1 MPIIR
6 NLHTAEIEQSDPD
19 NFLDDPWLDQGF
31 DTTYLSDEKKV
42 EFNKKF
48 GLKPKPKDPFDR
60 PVFEPKDDLKTKLLA
75 ELRNP
80 DVVAELSE
88 RDPNWRNRNKAAL
101 IEGVIEQF
109 RASNPFYYATEKNAV
124 VLTRYLN
131 NKFLHRDWLDDD
143 AAASELFDLG
153 RWNKD
158 TLAEAF
164 SACSAQGSLDVDP
177 GSYKQLSKKEELAVI
192 ASAQLEGPAEAVIQY
207 LEYAYSGKV
216 PRGGS
221 TAVVN
226 KFRTEHPDLLNRA
239 ILFVWRAS
247 RPESLNDDI
256 FEQFKSDL
264 LAAHPLL
271 TMELVEKFYQN
282 WCKPTRRTALFPNG
296 QPQGTIPSRDY
307 NNMTDEELQWELSQ
321 AKAAVRK
328 ARGWD

>member
-1 MPIIR
+1 MPIITK
-6 NLHTAEIEQSDPD
+6 LHTAEIEQTDSD

-31 DTTYLSDEKKV
+31 DTTYLSDERKA

-48 GLKPKPKDPFDR
+48 GVKPKPKDPFDR
-60 PVFEPKDDLKTKLLA
+60 PVFEPKDDLKTKLFA

-88 RDPNWRNRNKAAL
+88 RDPNWRSRNKAAL

-109 RASNPFYYATEKNAV
+109 RTSNPFYYATEKNAV

-143 AAASELFDLG
+143 AAANDLFDMG
-153 RWNKD
+153 KWTGE
-158 TLAEAF
+158 TLNEAF
-164 SACSAQGSLDVDP
+164 TACSNQGLLDVDP
-177 GSYKQLSKKEELAVI
+177 GSYKRLSKKEELAVI
-192 ASAQLEGPAEAVIQY
+192 ASSQLEGPAEAVIQY
-207 LEYAYSGKV
+207 LEFAYSGKV

-226 KFRTEHPDLLNRA
+226 RFRTENPELLNRA

-247 RPESLNDDI
+247 RPESLNDEI
-256 FEQFKSDL
+256 FEQFRNDL
-264 LAAHPLL
+264 LASHPLL
-271 TMELVEKFYQN
+271 TMQLTEQFYIN

-296 QPQGTIPSRDY
+296 QEQQERTVENLDDLSD
-307 NNMTDEELQWELSQ
+307 DEIEWRLKE
-321 AKAAVRK
+321 AKAA
-328 ARGWD
+328 ARQIRR

>member
-1 MPIIR
+1 VPIVTSLR
-6 NLHTAEIEQSDPD
+6 TTEIEQSDPD

-31 DTTYLSDEKKV
+31 DTTYLSDEKKA

-48 GLKPKPKDPFDR
+48 GVKPKPKDPFDR
-60 PVFEPKDDLKTKLLA
+60 PVFEPTDDLKTKLFA

-80 DVVAELSE
+80 EVVAELSE
-88 RDPNWRNRNKAAL
+88 RDPNWRSRNKAAL

-109 RASNPFYYATEKNAV
+109 RASNPFYYATEKNAA

-131 NKFLHRDWLDDD
+131 NKFLQRDWLNDD

-153 RWNKD
+153 KWNKD
-158 TLAEAF
+158 ALGEAF
-164 SACSAQGSLDVDP
+164 SACSAQGLLDVDP
-177 GSYKQLSKKEELAVI
+177 GSYKRLSKKEELAVI

-256 FEQFKSDL
+256 FEQFRNDL
-264 LAAHPLL
+264 LSAHPLL
-271 TMELVEKFYQN
+271 TMQLTEQFYIN
-282 WCKPTRRTALFPNG
+282 WCKPNRRTALFPNG
-296 QPQGTIPSRDY
+296 QEQEERTAENLDDLSD
-307 NNMTDEELQWELSQ
+307 DEIEWRLKE
-321 AKAAVRK
+321 AKEAARK
-328 ARGWD
+328 TRR